1 MEKMKCGDGD
11 NDIVG
16 VRNRKIRI
24 ITVCAPLILNHHSV
38 RCEYT
43 FSF

>member
-24 ITVCAPLILNHHSV
+24 ITLSAPLILNHHSI